1 MRTSRR
7 RASEEARARARVP
20 SVVGRSAFLAKRE
33 RALSRSHS
41 SALAGSP
48 AEAARAS
55 LQSMT
60 PAPVRARSSL
70 IWPIMPPPPPP
81 AAASANARE
90 LLQPPEAG
98 VRSDTRL
105 LLLRTAKTAAP
116 RPLPVAAARAKAAR
130 QAKADFMR
138 VVRLLLVVVLPEAKD
153 WAQKQ
158 KSKKIK

>member
-1 MRTSRR
+1 
-7 RASEEARARARVP
+7 
-20 SVVGRSAFLAKRE
+20 
-33 RALSRSHS
+33 
-41 SALAGSP
+41 
-48 AEAARAS
+48 
-55 LQSMT
+55 
-60 PAPVRARSSL
+60 
-70 IWPIMPPPPPP
+70 
-81 AAASANARE
+81 

-116 RPLPVAAARAKAAR
+116 RPLPVVAAARAKAAR

-138 VVRLLLVVVLPEAKD
+138 VVRLLLVVLPEAKD